1 MQEDA
6 PRDVGTLLR
15 AFRERRGLTQESVV
29 HAAGGA
35 VTVETVSNIERGRTR
50 PRRRTLDQLPAAL
63 KLDEAERD
71 MLTAAWIAAG
81 ARAPGTGP
89 AAQTTPPAS
98 TARVPAVVP

>member
-15 AFRERRGLTQESVV
+15 SFRERRGLTQEAVV

-50 PRRRTLDQLPAAL
+50 PRRHTLDQLAAAL
-63 KLDEAERD
+63 ELDEAERD
-71 MLTAAWIAAG
+71 MLAAAWTAAG

-89 AAQTTPPAS
+89 AAQATPPAS
-98 TARVPAVVP
+98 PASVPAML